1 MEIITKLDNEEEE
14 EVEEEAKMEDLEE
27 EKEEEVG
34 VEDLEEE
41 KEEEEEVEKNVDT
54 TALRDIH
61 ILEYPQR
68 VCQRYPS
75 LAQ

>member
-1 MEIITKLDNEEEE
+1 MEE
-14 EVEEEAKMEDLEE
+14 EVKMEDLEE

-41 KEEEEEVEKNVDT
+41 KEVEKNVDT